1 MLEKRWNKNLF
12 LQVELFVKYHVS
24 PSDSWLWQLNI
35 MYKKFNG
42 VYVLKFKS
50 YVKIF
55 VLLWSTNIRIY
66 SCAAPVA
73 TFEKILGSINQIIQK
88 HILSQRLTWYQEWI
102 VFRKLKRNFWKKSG
116 LNMKYRVI
124 KLANHIRLQK
134 IYRHSFVLLWL
145 LAEWM

>member
-35 MYKKFNG
+35 KYKNFNG

-88 HILSQRLTWYQEWI
+88 HILSQRLI
-102 VFRKLKRNFWKKSG
+102 RKDG
-116 LNMKYRVI
+116 LNMKYKVI

>member
-1 MLEKRWNKNLF
+1 MLEKRWNKNFF

-35 MYKKFNG
+35 KYKNFNG

-88 HILSQRLTWYQEWI
+88 HILSQRLI
-102 VFRKLKRNFWKKSG
+102 RKDG
-116 LNMKYRVI
+116 LNMKYKVI